1 MASSNSLQALV
12 SLEGLTQFVGDGS
25 TISNISLRFPIC
37 DDSSQVNLKT
47 LERDCEL
54 MLEKL
59 RTNPNEMVAIFDCIG
74 KSDLKQ
80 AVLIAKGI
88 GLTESEFQNQGGGL
102 LPVLVGA
109 AVGLAILLYA
119 SDAF

>member
-12 SLEGLTQFVGDGS
+12 SLEGLTQLVGDVS
-25 TISNISLRFPIC
+25 TISNISLRFPMC
-37 DDSSQVNLKT
+37 EDSSQVN
-47 LERDCEL
+47 
-54 MLEKL
+54 L

-80 AVLIAKGI
+80 AVSIAKGI
-88 GLTESEFQNQGGGL
+88 GLTEGEFQNQGGGL
-102 LPVLVGA
+102 LPALVGA
-109 AVGLAILLYA
+109 AIGLAILLYA